1 MVRHAKNL
9 GPFGTTLVTFLFL
22 LLATCNCMY
31 TILLALAYVSTW
43 LYVNVQAQLILFVLL
58 QMGGTEVH
66 RAATAHL

>member
-1 MVRHAKNL
+1 
-9 GPFGTTLVTFLFL
+9 
-22 LLATCNCMY
+22 MY